1 MGPFQGNLKD
11 PQAVEKA
18 TLAKSRLQ
26 QTSTYRDRAAERRIA
41 LNQPDKPVSN
51 QPNFKRVKVEATSA
65 PEPAPPVQP
74 NKEGIEESNI
84 GRKMLEA
91 AGWSQGEGLGA
102 GGLAAPIEARQYQAG
117 AGLGAAS
124 STAISDLPSHTS
136 FRSADRGRKS
146 FRRARRRRTKH

>member
-1 MGPFQGNLKD
+1 MTFLQGNLKD

-18 TLAKSRLQ
+18 ALAKSRLQ
-26 QTSTYRDRAAERRIA
+26 QTPAYRDRAAERRIA
-41 LNQPDKPVSN
+41 LNQPDKPVRD
-51 QPNFKRVKVEATSA
+51 QPNFKRVKVEAPPA
-65 PEPAPPVQP
+65 PEPPPEQP

-136 FRSADRGRKS
+136 FRGADRGRKS
-146 FRRARRRRTKH
+146 NYKRHSH